1 MTDLS
6 RRNEDDCRI
15 RIEALPLLASIGVYP
30 HERAERQ
37 LLRVDIE
44 FIVDAATAS
53 RSDDIAHTVD
63 YDQVVAALVRLVGE
77 RHFNLLEAISQAMLQ
92 ALADSFPMKR
102 LAIRVHKPAALAGAG
117 RVSVF
122 RCLARDA
129 L

>member
-30 HERAERQ
+30 RERAERQ

-63 YDQVVAALVRLVGE
+63 YDQVIAARERPVGE
-77 RHFNLLEAISQAMLQ
+77 RHFNLLDLQ
-92 ALADSFPMKR
+92 ASQKLVEAF
-102 LAIRVHKPAALAGAG
+102 AI
-117 RVSVF
+117 F
-122 RCLARDA
+122 RHFSLFVRFYSAYIANSLTVRSA
-129 L
+129 Q